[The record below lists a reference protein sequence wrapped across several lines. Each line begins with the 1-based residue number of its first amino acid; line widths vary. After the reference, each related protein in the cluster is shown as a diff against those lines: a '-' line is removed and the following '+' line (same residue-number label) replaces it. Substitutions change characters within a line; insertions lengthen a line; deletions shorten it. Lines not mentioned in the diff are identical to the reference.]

1 MATASV
7 LNADRPMADLNT
19 TPLIDVLLV
28 LLILFIITIPPA
40 THVVDVD
47 LPVPGK
53 SQAPIRPQVNM
64 LSVTPAGAVTW
75 NGETVSQGELAALLQ
90 QVAVMKPAPEVRFV
104 PESAAPYGVT
114 AQVLRL
120 IRATGVMGFGFVGT
134 EQYAGFGKQPGQ

>member
-1 MATASV
+1 MATAPELPV
-7 LNADRPMADLNT
+7 DRPMADLNT

-47 LPVPGK
+47 LPGPEK
-53 SQAPIRPQVNM
+53 TQTTIRPQVNM
-64 LSVTPAGAVTW
+64 LSVTINGAVTW
-75 NGETVSQGELAALLQ
+75 NGDTVSQGELVTLLQ
-90 QVAVMKPAPEVRFV
+90 KVAATKPAPEVRFV

-120 IRATGVMGFGFVGT
+120 IRATGVLGFGFVGT
-134 EQYAGFGKQPGQ
+134 EQYAGFGKQPGR

>member
-1 MATASV
+1 MATAPE
-7 LNADRPMADLNT
+7 LPADRPMADLNT

-47 LPVPGK
+47 LP
-53 SQAPIRPQVNM
+53 APDTSRTRIKPEVNM
-64 LSVTPAGAVTW
+64 LSVTPTGTVTW
-75 NGETVSQGELAALLQ
+75 NGETVSQGELASLLQ
-90 QVAVMKPAPEVRFV
+90 RVAVTKPAPEVRFV

-134 EQYAGFGKQPGQ
+134 EQYGDFGKQPAK